1 MSQYTGTLQTTW
13 ATATAR
19 CSFLGLGL
27 LRQWHPR
34 SETSAVA
41 ERQKQEP
48 ADPTGKAKLNLKEG
62 WLIFSSK
69 PGFNQLLTMPLH
81 PQAQ

>member
-1 MSQYTGTLQTTW
+1 
-13 ATATAR
+13 
-19 CSFLGLGL
+19 
-27 LRQWHPR
+27 
-34 SETSAVA
+34 VA
-41 ERQKQEP
+41 KRQKQEP